1 MRRLRLV
8 GAVTAALFAL
18 AVMASSAFATVTLPD
33 ISVTLTGGSYPLH
46 AQGSLA
52 TAATALSNASGTVLS
67 GTGVTFLALTTEL
80 SALGTFSADFIKISQ
95 GSINCNTSGD
105 AAGVILVNGEFHL
118 VPTNLSP
125 LNVGALLLISE
136 FEVECPGGINIIIRG
151 NLLAG
156 VTNIG
161 SEGTELTNL
170 GGVLLGEKGKQQLSE
185 YYNDG
190 GTKVKTKLEAEAG
203 AGFVAA
209 GQQIEKEL
217 TLQVLGSKML
227 VITGR

>member
-1 MRRLRLV
+1 M
-8 GAVTAALFAL
+8 
-18 AVMASSAFATVTLPD
+18 
-33 ISVTLTGGSYPLH
+33 TG
-46 AQGSLA
+46 Q
-52 TAATALSNASGTVLS
+52 
-67 GTGVTFLALTTEL
+67 GVTFLALTTEL
-80 SALGTFSADFIKISQ
+80 SALGTFSASFTNIDQ
-95 GSINCNTSGD
+95 GSIKCNSTGD
-105 AAGVILVNGEFHL
+105 ASGVILADGEFRL
-118 VPTNLSP
+118 VPTSLSP
-125 LNVGALLLISE
+125 LNVGALLLLSE
-136 FEVECPGGINIIIRG
+136 IEAECPGGDDILIQG
-151 NLLAG
+151 NLLTG

-209 GQQIEKEL
+209 SEQIEKEL